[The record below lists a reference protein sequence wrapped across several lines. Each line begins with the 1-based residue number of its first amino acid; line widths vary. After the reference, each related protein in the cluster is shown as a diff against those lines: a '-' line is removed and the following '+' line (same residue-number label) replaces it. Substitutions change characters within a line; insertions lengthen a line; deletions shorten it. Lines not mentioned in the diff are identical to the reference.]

1 MRRRLD
7 FEAVHPFIATLVL
20 HNHYKIVGTAGHIDH
35 GKSALVRALTGTDPD
50 RLKEERERG
59 ITIDLGFAHLQLD
72 DGIRVGF
79 VDVPGHERFVKNMLA
94 GIGGIDTVLLVVA
107 ADESIMPQTREHLAI
122 CELLGVDSG
131 VVAITKCDLVDDEI
145 AELVELEVHELLA
158 GSLLAEAPI
167 VRTSATSG
175 AGLEALRSA
184 LATTLA
190 AAAARPS
197 SPFVR
202 LPVDRVFTMRGFGTV
217 VTGTLLSGQ
226 ISAGDKLELLPNGT
240 AVTVRGVQVY
250 GEKVDAATPGQRTA
264 VNLQGIDIDAVTRGN
279 LLITP
284 GCLAP
289 TYLID
294 ARLRLLPEHALER
307 LQRVRFHHGA
317 AEILCRV
324 AVLDGDRIEAGDSG
338 LVQLRLE
345 SPYACVPG
353 DRFVVRRYSP
363 MLTIGGGVVLDT
375 SPAKH
380 RPSDADA
387 LALLAALEDA
397 PAGERL
403 AALVASHGTSGAT
416 ETHLRRRLFTTAEEL
431 EAWADSLSAEGRLL
445 IAQRNPL
452 LLIDGA
458 CAALL
463 EQTTLAVMR
472 AYHDKHPLAPT
483 VPKSALSAALPRRL
497 PEAVLDALVR
507 NLATRG
513 EIHEGAEGVSLA
525 GHKVSLSDEQ
535 EGVRDAFLQLYEAA
549 GWAPPS
555 LDEACKKLGT
565 AAEEVFHLLLR
576 TGELVRLRD
585 DLVFRATRLD
595 ALVDQLRS
603 RYAPG
608 DSFSVADFK
617 EWTGVS
623 RKHAIP
629 LLEYLDEY
637 RVTRREGDRR
647 VRV

>member
-1 MRRRLD
+1 ML
-7 FEAVHPFIATLVL
+7 AL
-20 HNHYKIVGTAGHIDH
+20 HDHYKIVGTAGHIDH

-50 RLKEERERG
+50 RLQEEQRRG

-72 DGIRVGF
+72 DGTRVGF
-79 VDVPGHERFVKNMLA
+79 VDVPGHERFIKNMLA

-107 ADESIMPQTREHLAI
+107 ADESIMPQTLEHLAI
-122 CELLGVDSG
+122 CELLGVNSG
-131 VVAITKCDLVDDEI
+131 VVAITKCDLVDGEI
-145 AELVELEVHELLA
+145 AELVELEVQELLA
-158 GSLLAEAPI
+158 GSLLAQAPI

-175 AGLEALRSA
+175 AGLEALCNA
-184 LATTLA
+184 LAVTLA
-190 AAAARPS
+190 TAATRPS

-226 ISAGDKLELLPNGT
+226 IRAGDKLELLPDGT

-250 GEKVDAATPGQRTA
+250 GDKVDAATPGQRTA
-264 VNLQGIDIDAVTRGN
+264 VNLQGIDVDAVTRGN
-279 LLITP
+279 LLVTP

-294 ARLRLLPEHALER
+294 ARLRLLPEHPLER

-324 AVLDGDRIEAGDSG
+324 AVLEGDRIEAGDSG

-375 SPAKH
+375 APAKH
-380 RPSDADA
+380 RPSDPAA
-387 LALLAALEDA
+387 LALLAALENA
-397 PAGERL
+397 PVGERL

-416 ETHLRRRLFTTAEEL
+416 EEHLRRRLFATSEQL
-431 EAWADSLSAEGRLL
+431 EAWATALSAERNVL

-458 CAALL
+458 CVAPL
-463 EQTTLAVMR
+463 EQTALAVIR
-472 AYHDKHPLAPT
+472 AYHDEHPLAPT
-483 VPKSALSAALPRRL
+483 VPKSALVAALPRRL
-497 PEAVLDALVR
+497 PEAAVDALVEG
-507 NLATRG
+507 LAARG
-513 EIHEGAEGVSLA
+513 EIDEGADGVSLP
-525 GHKVSLSDEQ
+525 GHQVSLSDEQ
-535 EGVRDAFLQLYEAA
+535 ERVRDALVQLYEAA

-555 LDEACKKLGT
+555 LNEAFKQLG
-565 AAEEVFHLLLR
+565 AGAEEVFHLLLR

-585 DLVFRATRLD
+585 ELVFRATQLD
-595 ALVDQLRS
+595 ALVNQLRS

-629 LLEYLDEY
+629 LLEYLDEH

-647 VRV
+647 VRI

>member
-1 MRRRLD
+1 ML
-7 FEAVHPFIATLVL
+7 AL
-20 HNHYKIVGTAGHIDH
+20 HDHYKIVGTAGHIDH

-50 RLKEERERG
+50 RLQEEQRRG

-72 DGIRVGF
+72 DGTRVGF
-79 VDVPGHERFVKNMLA
+79 VDVPGHERFIKNMLA

-107 ADESIMPQTREHLAI
+107 ADESIMPQTLEHLAI
-122 CELLGVDSG
+122 CELLGVNSG
-131 VVAITKCDLVDDEI
+131 VVAITKCDLVDGEI
-145 AELVELEVHELLA
+145 AELVELEVQELLA
-158 GSLLAEAPI
+158 GSLLAQAPI

-175 AGLEALRSA
+175 AGLEALCNA
-184 LATTLA
+184 LAVTLA
-190 AAAARPS
+190 TAATRPS

-226 ISAGDKLELLPNGT
+226 IRAGDKLELLPDGT

-250 GEKVDAATPGQRTA
+250 GDKVDAATPGQRTA
-264 VNLQGIDIDAVTRGN
+264 VNLQGIDVDAVTRGN
-279 LLITP
+279 LLVTP

-294 ARLRLLPEHALER
+294 ARLRLLPEHPLER

-324 AVLDGDRIEAGDSG
+324 AVLEGDRIEAGDSG

-375 SPAKH
+375 APAKH
-380 RPSDADA
+380 RPSDPDA
-387 LALLAALEDA
+387 LALLAALENA
-397 PAGERL
+397 PVGERL

-416 ETHLRRRLFTTAEEL
+416 EEHLRRRLFATSEQL
-431 EAWADSLSAEGRLL
+431 EAWATALSAERNVL

-458 CAALL
+458 CVAPL
-463 EQTTLAVMR
+463 EQTALAVIR
-472 AYHDKHPLAPT
+472 AYHDEHPLAPT
-483 VPKSALSAALPRRL
+483 VPKSALVAALPRRL
-497 PEAVLDALVR
+497 PEAAVDALVEG
-507 NLATRG
+507 LAARG
-513 EIHEGAEGVSLA
+513 EIDEGADGVSLP
-525 GHKVSLSDEQ
+525 GHQVSLSDEQ
-535 EGVRDAFLQLYEAA
+535 ERVRDALVQLYEAA

-555 LDEACKKLGT
+555 LNEAFKQLG
-565 AAEEVFHLLLR
+565 AGAEEVFHLLLR

-585 DLVFRATRLD
+585 ELVFRATQLD
-595 ALVDQLRS
+595 ALVNQLRS

-629 LLEYLDEY
+629 LLEYLDEH

-647 VRV
+647 VRI

>member
-1 MRRRLD
+1 
-7 FEAVHPFIATLVL
+7 L
-20 HNHYKIVGTAGHIDH
+20 HDNYKIVGTAGHIDH

-50 RLKEERERG
+50 RLQEERERG

-72 DGIRVGF
+72 GGTRVGF

-131 VVAITKCDLVDDEI
+131 VVAITKADLVDDEI
-145 AELVELEVHELLA
+145 AELVELEVRELLA
-158 GSLLAEAPI
+158 ESLLAEAPI

-175 AGLEALRSA
+175 AGLDALRSA

-190 AAAARPS
+190 ATATRPG

-226 ISAGDKLELLPNGT
+226 VSAGDRLELLPDGT

-250 GEKVDAATPGQRTA
+250 GETVDTATAGQRTA
-264 VNLQGIDIDAVTRGN
+264 VNLQGIDIDAVTRGD
-279 LLITP
+279 LLVTP

-289 TYLID
+289 THLID
-294 ARLRLLPEHALER
+294 ARLRLLPEHGLER

-324 AVLDGDRIEAGDSG
+324 ALLEGNRIEPGDSG
-338 LVQLRLE
+338 FVQLRLE

-375 SPAKH
+375 APAKH
-380 RPSDADA
+380 RPSDNDV
-387 LALLAALEDA
+387 LALLASLEDA
-397 PAGERL
+397 PPVERL
-403 AALVASHGTSGAT
+403 AALVASRGTAGAT
-416 ETHLRRRLFTTAEEL
+416 EEHLRRRLFATTEEL
-431 EAWADSLSAEGRLL
+431 EAWATSLSAERRVLT
-445 IAQRNPL
+445 AQHNPL

-458 CAALL
+458 RAAPL
-463 EQTTLAVMR
+463 EQTVLAVMR
-472 AYHDKHPLAPT
+472 AYHDEHALART
-483 VPKSALSAALPRRL
+483 VPKSVLAAALPRRL

-507 NLATRG
+507 DLAARG
-513 EIHEGAEGVSLA
+513 EIHEGAEGVSVA
-525 GHKVSLSDEQ
+525 GHQVSLSEDQ
-535 EGVRDAFLQLYEAA
+535 KHVRDALVQLYDAA
-549 GWAPPS
+549 NWAPPS
-555 LDEACKKLGT
+555 LDEAWKQLGT
-565 AAEEVFHLLLR
+565 ASDEVFHLLVR

-585 DLVFRATRLD
+585 DLVFHATRLEVLAD
-595 ALVDQLRS
+595 ELRS

-629 LLEYLDEY
+629 LLEYLDEH

-647 VRV
+647 VRL